1 MIQLSPLWSWGG
13 RILLGAS
20 ALLVIV
26 PLLLVVSASF
36 KPPHEIYTGGLLP
49 SAPTLDNY
57 AEVFRTLPFGIYLW
71 NSVGTTFLRVAGQ
84 LVIGILAA
92 YAFVRFEFRL
102 KGLLFA
108 LVLLALMIPHQLT
121 FLPVYLMISKFNWFD
136 TWLALIIPNL
146 ATPFAVFLLRQY
158 LMSFPKELIDAAE
171 MDGAGELRILWS
183 IVLPNLKPAIAALV
197 IILFVDCWN
206 EYFWP
211 LVVTETDRA
220 ITAQI
225 GIRRFLDS
233 EQGDRLGPLMAAVV
247 MVSLPAIVLFAFCQ
261 RQIVQT
267 LVSSGIKG

>member
-1 MIQLSPLWSWGG
+1 MIRLSPLWSWSGHF
-13 RILLGAS
+13 LLGIA

-26 PLLLVVSASF
+26 PMLLVLSASF
-36 KPPHEIYTGGLLP
+36 KPPHEIYSGRLLP
-49 SAPTLDNY
+49 LAPTFENY
-57 AEVFRTLPFGIYLW
+57 SQVFDGLPFGRYLW
-71 NSVGTTFLRVAGQ
+71 NSIGTTVLRVAGQ
-84 LVIGILAA
+84 LLIGILAA
-92 YAFVRFEFRL
+92 YAFVRYEFRG

-108 LVLLALMIPHQLT
+108 LVILALMIPHQLT
-121 FLPVYLMISKFNWFD
+121 FLPVYLLISKLDWFD
-136 TWLALIIPNL
+136 TWLALIVPNL

-183 IVLPNLKPAIAALV
+183 VVLPNLKPAIAALV

-211 LVVTETDRA
+211 LVVTETDRSM
-220 ITAQI
+220 TAQI

-247 MVSLPAIVLFAFCQ
+247 LVSMPALVLFAFCQ

-267 LVSSGIKG
+267 FVSSGIKG